1 MLSNLHC
8 NSVLKIKKT
17 KTNKQT
23 DNSRV
28 KKNNNEQFII
38 FLLPCLQ
45 FQSKYLSILNP
56 ELIIL
61 WKCKSVKGS
70 VISVN
75 W

>member
-28 KKNNNEQFII
+28 KKKITMNNSLF
-38 FLLPCLQ
+38 FYSHVYS
-45 FQSKYLSILNP
+45 FKVSKKRPN
-56 ELIIL
+56 
-61 WKCKSVKGS
+61 K
-70 VISVN
+70 
-75 W
+75 